1 MCRCTPTILVVEN
14 RPQTLL
20 NRKRSFSAEGFR
32 VITAS
37 SPEEAKKQA
46 AEHVIHLA
54 LIDVRLI
61 DDQDETDLSGLEL
74 AAYFKE
80 KHPLIER
87 VVTTAQKWERIE
99 ELMLEVYKPD
109 KKAVRLTNSFYQVER
124 YRPKEVSRVVR
135 DVFTRIPLNPEL
147 KLTLHRGLSWET
159 LVGQLKQFTGDTGND
174 RERRERGIKLLQDL
188 TCLLFSA
195 PSSQDHQP
203 TEVHF
208 LSTSPGYSPCT
219 VAMVRPKFADAK
231 AAGLAIKFGPR
242 KSIDQESYNYNRW
255 VKPFIQN
262 STRLEHE
269 TVWCSDIGALLY
281 TFAGDNVK
289 SIVTLRK
296 YYQDKSVT
304 TEQLCKTL
312 EHLFARTCEMW
323 YTEGPKS
330 AEAVRHK
337 ATRLD
342 VLYRDYLKL
351 NTPTKIEDLETA
363 SRELLNDRLSPLKL
377 KGDKLQLDL
386 GDGAP
391 LQLPNPL
398 SVCLTKKPPRT
409 SKLFPVVSD
418 FTITHGDLHAGN
430 VIVNEGR
437 TRLIDFYK
445 TGPGH
450 SLRDFAELESDIKFN
465 VFNGEFR
472 ERYELDRAL
481 LIPERWTDE
490 IALKRPTEQ
499 QARAVAA
506 IRQIRTLAGS
516 LTGIQ
521 DMKEYHGALLF
532 YALKAVSGYTSY
544 SSISQDLKLNRT
556 HALLS
561 AALICQQLIHPAAN
575 KKGTI
580 FLAHDYSNAFKEQIH
595 KDLNRSLVKAGY
607 QVLHPLDEVSSG
619 EQVWPQA
626 RRMIEQSDVGFY
638 EISTGK
644 GNVYFELGYAIGIQ
658 KPYFAFTQ
666 KNSVAVKRPPLLG
679 GEVLQVYTSTADLK
693 QRVSK
698 IMDNRTRW
706 EESFFF
712 NRPEIREELEKIK
725 VSKKSALLL
734 VGNTSRQKKEIA
746 PLLETFL
753 AELYGW
759 QVEIL
764 DLETEVNLENFM
776 KKVRRAKLV
785 VGCLASDRAAGSRY
799 ANAELALALGV
810 SYGLQKNLIILQ
822 EKNCQVLTNLAT
834 LTITF
839 QGAHDAGKALKTKL
853 QELFPRRTTAP
864 AKTKRTSKQLR
875 GVSRSV
881 ARKRKIA

>member
-20 NRKRSFSAEGFR
+20 SRKRSFSAEGFR
-32 VITAS
+32 VITAN

-124 YRPKEVSRVVR
+124 YRPKEVSKVVR

-174 RERRERGIKLLQDL
+174 RERKERGIKLLQDL

-363 SRELLNDRLSPLKL
+363 SRELLNDRLSPLKR

-391 LQLPNPL
+391 LELPNPL

-561 AALICQQLIHPAAN
+561 AALICRQLVHPTAS
-575 KKGTI
+575 KKGAI
-580 FLAHDYSNAFKEQIH
+580 FLAHDYGKAFKETIY
-595 KDLNRSLVKAGY
+595 KELNRSLVKAGY
-607 QVLHPLDEVSSG
+607 QVYHPLDEVSG
-619 EQVWPQA
+619 EQLWRQV
-626 RRMIEQSDVGFY
+626 RRMIEQADVGFY
-638 EISTGK
+638 EISTGN
-644 GNVYFELGYAIGIQ
+644 GNVYFELGYALGIQ
-658 KPYFAFTQ
+658 KPYFAFAQ
-666 KNSVAVKRPPLLG
+666 EEGIAVKRPPLLG
-679 GEVLQVYTSTADLK
+679 GELLQIYNSPADLK
-693 QRVSK
+693 ARVLK
-698 IMDNRTRW
+698 IMNNRARW

-712 NRPEIREELEKIK
+712 NRPEIREELLKIK
-725 VSKKSALLL
+725 EGRKSALLL
-734 VGNTSRQKKEIA
+734 VANTPRQKNDLA
-746 PLLETFL
+746 PMLETLL
-753 AELYGW
+753 ADVYGW
-759 QVEIL
+759 QVEAL
-764 DLETEVNLENFM
+764 DLETAVSVESFL

-785 VGCLASDRAAGSRY
+785 VGCMASDRAAGSRY

-810 SYGLQKNLIILQ
+810 SYGLQKQTIILQ
-822 EKNCQVLTNLAT
+822 EENCQVLTDLAS
-834 LTITF
+834 LTIPF
-839 QGAHDAGKALKTKL
+839 HGGKEAGKALKTKL
-853 QELFPRRTTAP
+853 RELFPRRTP
-864 AKTKRTSKQLR
+864 VRSKVKRSRKTSGRA
-875 GVSRSV
+875 SRSV
-881 ARKRKIA
+881 ARKRKTT